1 TSLESPCPSWSSRL
15 ADTSSAFPAGGNPK
29 IHSIY
34 GGKVQVAQPGQNVT
48 LTCEGPANATVR
60 ALWWRRADTD
70 KTQTVLLNRDGH
82 LESDEQHPSFVGRV
96 ELRDERL
103 ESGDL
108 SVVLQN
114 VSRDDQ
120 GKYQCRFLTDDA
132 EDAGKSILD
141 KQPSI
146 SVLRVEDPGELKQ
159 DTVAWCSS
167 TGFYFILRRSV
178 ELQQAEFALYF
189 RKLQHFNANRG
200 RFIDLTCA
208 SQLSSVIQHLYNLSL
223 SQERVPVLWKTSCL
237 VPVPKKS
244 TPSDLND
251 YRPVALTSHLMKV
264 LERLV
269 LAHLRPQVKERL
281 DPLQFAYQP
290 HLGVDDAVIYLLQ
303 RAHMHLD
310 GGGSTVRITF
320 FDFSSAFNTIQPL
333 LLSEKLRVMGVLCVF
348 SPSDACDL
356 TLDPNTVSR
365 KLRLS
370 EDNRKAT
377 KVFEWQLYPDH
388 PDRFNQQ
395 PQVLC
400 REGLTGRCYW
410 EVQWSGEV
418 SIAVTYRGITRSGDD
433 SLLGDNKQSWSLECS
448 DNIYYV
454 RHNRKST
461 NISVRPRG
469 SNRVA
474 VYLDCSAGTLS
485 FYRVSS
491 DGLRLLH
498 TFSSTFTE
506 LLHPAFGMFNA
517 LYLMFY
523 CQHICISCWT
533 VHINKHMT
541 GNVSEAFLTCSPWP
555 GGT

>member
-1 TSLESPCPSWSSRL
+1 MAVRHKLY
-15 ADTSSAFPAGGNPK
+15 F
-29 IHSIY
+29 IIY
-34 GGKVQVAQPGQNVT
+34 LFVQVAQPGQNVT
-48 LTCEGPANATVR
+48 LRCQGRPGATVR
-60 ALWWRRADTD
+60 ALWWRRADME
-70 KTQTVLLNRDGH
+70 KTQSVLLNRDGH

-114 VSRDDQ
+114 VTRDDQ
-120 GKYQCRFLTDDA
+120 GKYECRFLTDDA
-132 EDAGKSILD
+132 EDAGKSIMD

-146 SVLRVEDPGELKQ
+146 SVLRVEDPGELKR

-200 RFIDLTCA
+200 
-208 SQLSSVIQHLYNLSL
+208 H
-223 SQERVPVLWKTSCL
+223 
-237 VPVPKKS
+237 
-244 TPSDLND
+244 
-251 YRPVALTSHLMKV
+251 
-264 LERLV
+264 
-269 LAHLRPQVKERL
+269 
-281 DPLQFAYQP
+281 
-290 HLGVDDAVIYLLQ
+290 
-303 RAHMHLD
+303 
-310 GGGSTVRITF
+310 
-320 FDFSSAFNTIQPL
+320 
-333 LLSEKLRVMGVLCVF
+333 
-348 SPSDACDL
+348 ACDL

-506 LLHPAFGMFNA
+506 LLHPAFGVWFSGSPSVVELLASKSNP
-517 LYLMFY
+517 
-523 CQHICISCWT
+523 
-533 VHINKHMT
+533 
-541 GNVSEAFLTCSPWP
+541 VSHSLHQSHKNETS
-555 GGT
+555 

>member
-1 TSLESPCPSWSSRL
+1 VCVCVCVCVCGCLRQSLTRHFTDQRPQE
-15 ADTSSAFPAGGNPK
+15 
-29 IHSIY
+29 
-34 GGKVQVAQPGQNVT
+34 VQVAQPGQNVT
-48 LTCEGPANATVR
+48 LRCQGRPGATVR
-60 ALWWRRADTD
+60 ALWWRRADME
-70 KTQTVLLNRDGH
+70 KTQSVLLNRDGH

-114 VSRDDQ
+114 VTRDDQ
-120 GKYQCRFLTDDA
+120 GKYECRFLTDDA
-132 EDAGKSILD
+132 EDAGKSIMD

-146 SVLRVEDPGELKQ
+146 SVLRVEDPGELKR

-200 RFIDLTCA
+200 RFIDLKKKNTWKL
-208 SQLSSVIQHLYNLSL
+208 SKKRKRRTEQNLSSG
-223 SQERVPVLWKTSCL
+223 
-237 VPVPKKS
+237 
-244 TPSDLND
+244 
-251 YRPVALTSHLMKV
+251 
-264 LERLV
+264 
-269 LAHLRPQVKERL
+269 AH
-281 DPLQFAYQP
+281 
-290 HLGVDDAVIYLLQ
+290 H
-303 RAHMHLD
+303 H
-310 GGGSTVRITF
+310 
-320 FDFSSAFNTIQPL
+320 
-333 LLSEKLRVMGVLCVF
+333 
-348 SPSDACDL
+348 ACDL

-506 LLHPAFGMFNA
+506 LLHPAFGVWFSGSPSLIYSERVQLESA
-517 LYLMFY
+517 PTPHP
-523 CQHICISCWT
+523 CAIISGPSYVQVQCT
-533 VHINKHMT
+533 FFPPVNH
-541 GNVSEAFLTCSPWP
+541 SE
-555 GGT
+555 

>member
-1 TSLESPCPSWSSRL
+1 CDLRVTDDVDVPLSPGVFL
-15 ADTSSAFPAGGNPK
+15 
-29 IHSIY
+29 
-34 GGKVQVAQPGQNVT
+34 
-48 LTCEGPANATVR
+48 
-60 ALWWRRADTD
+60 WRRADME
-70 KTQTVLLNRDGH
+70 KTQSVLLNRDGH

-114 VSRDDQ
+114 VTRDDQ
-120 GKYQCRFLTDDA
+120 GKYECRFLTDDA
-132 EDAGKSILD
+132 EDAGKSIMD

-146 SVLRVEDPGELKQ
+146 SVLRVEDPGELKR

-178 ELQQAEFALYF
+178 ELQQAEF
-189 RKLQHFNANRG
+189 
-200 RFIDLTCA
+200 
-208 SQLSSVIQHLYNLSL
+208 SVLAIS
-223 SQERVPVLWKTSCL
+223 TCL
-237 VPVPKKS
+237 VIES
-244 TPSDLND
+244 PSRIVSIFL
-251 YRPVALTSHLMKV
+251 ALF
-264 LERLV
+264 
-269 LAHLRPQVKERL
+269 LADCSLAL
-281 DPLQFAYQP
+281 GLALACDPL
-290 HLGVDDAVIYLLQ
+290 
-303 RAHMHLD
+303 
-310 GGGSTVRITF
+310 T
-320 FDFSSAFNTIQPL
+320 L
-333 LLSEKLRVMGVLCVF
+333 LLFSLIPSTRGGVLCVF

-506 LLHPAFGMFNA
+506 LLHPAFGVWFSGSPSVVE
-517 LYLMFY
+517 LPV
-523 CQHICISCWT
+523 CQKQT
-533 VHINKHMT
+533 
-541 GNVSEAFLTCSPWP
+541 LT
-555 GGT
+555 

>member
-1 TSLESPCPSWSSRL
+1 SAVPPNGFLQDCDLRVTDDVDVPLSPGPQE
-15 ADTSSAFPAGGNPK
+15 
-29 IHSIY
+29 
-34 GGKVQVAQPGQNVT
+34 VQVAQPGQNVT
-48 LTCEGPANATVR
+48 LRCQGRPGATVR
-60 ALWWRRADTD
+60 ALWWRRADME
-70 KTQTVLLNRDGH
+70 KTQSVLLNRDGH

-114 VSRDDQ
+114 VTRDDQ
-120 GKYQCRFLTDDA
+120 GKYECRFLTDDA
-132 EDAGKSILD
+132 EDAGKSIMD

-146 SVLRVEDPGELKQ
+146 SVLRVEDPGELKR

-189 RKLQHFNANRG
+189 RKL
-200 RFIDLTCA
+200 A
-208 SQLSSVIQHLYNLSL
+208 SPGSSVVSA
-223 SQERVPVLWKTSCL
+223 
-237 VPVPKKS
+237 KS
-244 TPSDLND
+244 VSPSFSGTK
-251 YRPVALTSHLMKV
+251 PHT
-264 LERLV
+264 
-269 LAHLRPQVKERL
+269 LASPSIE
-281 DPLQFAYQP
+281 A
-290 HLGVDDAVIYLLQ
+290 I
-303 RAHMHLD
+303 
-310 GGGSTVRITF
+310 
-320 FDFSSAFNTIQPL
+320 
-333 LLSEKLRVMGVLCVF
+333 LLSKGVTSTFKSNLFFFFNIGNIMLPLTALPLICNATTVAVKSLLILGCVLCVF

-506 LLHPAFGMFNA
+506 LLHPAFGVWFSGSPSVVELPVYDA
-517 LYLMFY
+517 SFCARLVSDTEYDLGP
-523 CQHICISCWT
+523 
-533 VHINKHMT
+533 
-541 GNVSEAFLTCSPWP
+541 GNL
-555 GGT
+555 